1 MNKQRRN
8 AIKKII
14 SELEKIKSTIL
25 DKCDEVSNIQSE
37 EEDAFDCMPESL
49 QDGDRGCA
57 MQEAIDMLDDI
68 SGNIEDIALDLEN
81 EIDNLQSVIDL

>member
-14 SELEKIKSTIL
+14 SKLEEIKLSIL
-25 DKCDEVSNIQSE
+25 DQYEEVVNIKNE

-81 EIDNLQSVIDL
+81 EMDNLQSVIDL